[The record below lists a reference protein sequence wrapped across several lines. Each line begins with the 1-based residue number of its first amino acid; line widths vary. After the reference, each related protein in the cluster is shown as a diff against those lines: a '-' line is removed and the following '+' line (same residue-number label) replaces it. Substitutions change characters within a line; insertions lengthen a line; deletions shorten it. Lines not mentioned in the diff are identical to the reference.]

1 MKFRLLAGSHCEKGI
16 IYDAKNPIVDSVNPL
31 DIVFPGRFAKIS
43 VNPVSTAPDEKTTVK
58 SDSIQPKES
67 IKETIKE
74 TVKVQAEKAA
84 SEVPKLIADKGTLVD
99 GDFEFDPEVT
109 GLHVFKKDKMFFV
122 YDADNMSKSLNKKP
136 LPRSKVLKYINSQLE
151 E

>member
-1 MKFRLLAGSHCEKGI
+1 MKFKLLAGSHCEKGI

-31 DIVFPGRFAKIS
+31 DVIFPGRFTKIS
-43 VNPVSTAPDEKTTVK
+43 VNPVSTAPETSPTVK
-58 SDSIQPKES
+58 SDSIQPKEP
-67 IKETIKE
+67 IKE

-99 GDFEFDPEVT
+99 GDFEFDSEAT